1 MRSLSALP
9 LLPLL
14 VLLSAAAPGPPRLA
28 LPLACKPGV
37 DCQVQNHVDRD
48 PGPGARD
55 FRCGGQTYEAHS
67 GTDIRLTDH
76 AARLRG
82 VDVLAAAPGRVVRLR
97 DGEPDISV
105 KDPAAPPVAGRECGN
120 AVVID
125 HGGGW
130 ETQSCHLAQG
140 SIRVKVGQEVAAGQ
154 PIARVGLSGNTE
166 YPHLHLTV
174 RQGAR
179 TVDPFQ
185 PDGGAACAAQA
196 EGAGL
201 WTPAAAAALA
211 YRPGGAVLN
220 AGFAGSAVDNAQ
232 VEAGTVPRP
241 SPFAPALVAYVR
253 ATNLQAGDRPVL
265 TLTGPTGIVITRSE
279 GAPLDRNKAQ
289 WLIYTGSRTPPGG
302 WVDGRYQA
310 DYSVIRDGRTVLH
323 RSFDVT
329 L

>member
-1 MRSLSALP
+1 MRSLSA
-9 LLPLL
+9 LPLL

-37 DCQVQNHVDRD
+37 DCEVQNHVDRD

-55 FRCGGQTYEAHS
+55 FRCGAQTYQAHS
-67 GTDIRLTDH
+67 GTDIRLTDN

-130 ETQSCHLAQG
+130 ETQSCHLARD

-179 TVDPFQ
+179 TVDPFL

-201 WTPAAAAALA
+201 WTPAAATDLA
-211 YRPGGAVLN
+211 YRTGGAVLN
-220 AGFAGSAVDNAQ
+220 AGFAGSPVDNAQ
-232 VEAGTVPRP
+232 VEAGAVPRT
-241 SPFAPALVAYVR
+241 SPTAPALVAYVR
-253 ATNLQAGDRPVL
+253 AINLQGGDRPVL
-265 TLTGPTGIVITRSE
+265 TLTGPGGLVLTRSD
-279 GAPLDRNKAQ
+279 GAPLDRSKAQ
-289 WLIYTGSRTPPGG
+289 WLVYTGLRTPLGG
-302 WVDGRYQA
+302 WPRGRYQA

>member
-1 MRSLSALP
+1 MRSLAA
-9 LLPLL
+9 LPLL

-28 LPLACKPGV
+28 LPIACKPGA

-55 FRCGGQTYEAHS
+55 FRCGAQTYEAHS
-67 GTDIRLTDH
+67 GTDIRLTDN

-120 AVVID
+120 GVVID

-130 ETQSCHLAQG
+130 ETQSCHLARG

-174 RQGAR
+174 RQGTQ

-201 WTPAAAAALA
+201 WTPATAADLA

-220 AGFAGSAVDNAQ
+220 AGFAGSPVDNAQ
-232 VEAGTVPRP
+232 VEAGAVPRT
-241 SPFAPALVAYVR
+241 SPTAPALVAYVR
-253 ATNLQAGDRPVL
+253 AINLQGGDRPVL
-265 TLTGPTGIVITRSE
+265 TLTGPGGLVLTRSD
-279 GAPLDRNKAQ
+279 GAPLDRSKAQ
-289 WLIYTGSRTPPGG
+289 WLVYTGLRTPLGG
-302 WVDGRYQA
+302 WSRGRYQA

-323 RSFDVT
+323 RTFDVT